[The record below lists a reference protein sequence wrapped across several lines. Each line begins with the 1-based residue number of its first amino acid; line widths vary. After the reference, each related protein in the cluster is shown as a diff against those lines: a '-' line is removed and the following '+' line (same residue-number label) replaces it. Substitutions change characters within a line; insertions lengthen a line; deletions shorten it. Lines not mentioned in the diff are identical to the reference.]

1 MVALVWG
8 IFIII
13 VLVIQAVFI
22 PLISIKGIKPD
33 LLLVIT
39 VSAGLLYG
47 KETGFCTGFFIGL
60 LQDLASGN
68 VFGLNLIS
76 KIVVGYGFGVAE
88 GKVFKDNVFL
98 PVIAVALASIISS
111 ILVFIFVTLQG
122 YFVDWNGVLI
132 FIIIPTMLYNMVVSI
147 PVHSTFSAVIRK
159 VNQHYK

>member
-1 MVALVWG
+1 M
-8 IFIII
+8 
-13 VLVIQAVFI
+13 
-22 PLISIKGIKPD
+22 
-33 LLLVIT
+33 
-39 VSAGLLYG
+39 
-47 KETGFCTGFFIGL
+47 
-60 LQDLASGN
+60 
-68 VFGLNLIS
+68 
-76 KIVVGYGFGVAE
+76 AE

-147 PVHSTFSAVIRK
+147 PVHSIFSAVIRK